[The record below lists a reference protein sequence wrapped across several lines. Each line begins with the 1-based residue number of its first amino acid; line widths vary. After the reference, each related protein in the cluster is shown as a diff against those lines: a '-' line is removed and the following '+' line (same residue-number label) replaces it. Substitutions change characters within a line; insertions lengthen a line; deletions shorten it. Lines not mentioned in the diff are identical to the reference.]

1 MLPLRTFDHA
11 ATGREQLTNLK
22 MRCLEDTAG
31 GAHTLRL
38 VGDVWGLAKKITRD
52 ELVEFEHGY
61 DQIIARRFPVVTLC
75 LYDVRRF
82 SSLDALRALQGHGDG
97 LRYPV
102 ERLLA

>member
-1 MLPLRTFDHA
+1 V
-11 ATGREQLTNLK
+11 EK
-22 MRCLEDTAG
+22 TAD
-31 GAHTLRL
+31 GARSLRL

-75 LYDVRRF
+75 LYDVREF
-82 SSLDALRALQGHGDG
+82 SSLDSMRALQGHGDG
-97 LRYPV
+97 FRYPI